1 MVRRLLERF
10 TKDKFRAEKVIQRKG
25 DKLYFKWKGSNN
37 SFSSWIEKKGIV
49 IYKSYFSEPY
59 TRSKKNFEFD
69 FDFEKVE
76 FDLSN
81 YVTKSC
87 LKNTTNV
94 DTFDQHLL
102 KRLI

>member
-1 MVRRLLERF
+1 MINYILNGKVPIILLAVGLR
-10 TKDKFRAEKVIQRKG
+10 KKVSLYIKVISQ
-25 DKLYFKWKGSNN
+25 NH
-37 SFSSWIEKKGIV
+37 IPVVKKI
-49 IYKSYFSEPY
+49 
-59 TRSKKNFEFD
+59 
-69 FDFEKVE
+69 KVE